1 MSHWKSMRERVE
13 EYLSVRRRLGYKL
26 QTEGQELN
34 RFARFAQE
42 HGHTEALTVE
52 LAVAWTNSSKKPSDL
67 YRARRLE
74 IVRGL
79 AKYCALFEPDTEIS
93 PRGLLGPAHRRVN
106 PYIYTEQEL
115 SDLLE
120 TAGKLK
126 PTNGLRPATFR
137 CLIGL
142 LAAAGLRISEA
153 LQLNRT
159 DVDFENNMLTV
170 RETKFRKSRY
180 VPLHPTTVKALR
192 EYARFRDRRIPL
204 MSISTAFFMVDD
216 GRSVQYR
223 QAHYAFQTI
232 RRRLG
237 WEVQGKRYPR
247 LQDLRHT
254 FACHRLLSWYKEGVD
269 VNKAILSLSV
279 YLGHSKVTDTYWYL
293 TGVPALMAIAADRF
307 ETLFSEEQEV
317 KHG

>member
-1 MSHWKSMRERVE
+1 MSHWKNMPERVE
-13 EYLSVRRRLGYKL
+13 DYLSVRRRLGYKL
-26 QTEGQELN
+26 QIEGQELH

-42 HGHTEALTVE
+42 CGHTEALTIE
-52 LAVAWTNSSKKPSDL
+52 LAVAWANSSKKPSDL

-74 IVRGL
+74 ILRGL
-79 AKYCALFEPDTEIS
+79 SKYCALFEPETEIS
-93 PRGLLGPAHRRVN
+93 PPGLLGPAHRRVS
-106 PYIYTEQEL
+106 PYIYTEQEI

-126 PTNGLRPATFR
+126 PTDGLRPATLR

-142 LAAAGLRISEA
+142 LAATGLRISEA
-153 LQLNRT
+153 LHLNRT
-159 DVDFENNMLTV
+159 DVDFKNHMLVV

-180 VPLHPTTVKALR
+180 VPLHPTSVKALNI
-192 EYARFRDRRIPL
+192 YIRFRDRLIPL
-204 MSISTAFFMVDD
+204 ISTSTAFFMFDD
-216 GRSVQYR
+216 GRPLHYR
-223 QAHYAFQTI
+223 QALYAFQTI

-237 WEVQGKRYPR
+237 WEIPGKRPPR

-254 FACHRLLSWYKEGVD
+254 FACHRLLSWYKKGVD

-293 TGVPALMAIAADRF
+293 TGVPTLMAIAAERF
-307 ETLFSEEQEV
+307 EILFSKEQEV
-317 KHG
+317 EHG